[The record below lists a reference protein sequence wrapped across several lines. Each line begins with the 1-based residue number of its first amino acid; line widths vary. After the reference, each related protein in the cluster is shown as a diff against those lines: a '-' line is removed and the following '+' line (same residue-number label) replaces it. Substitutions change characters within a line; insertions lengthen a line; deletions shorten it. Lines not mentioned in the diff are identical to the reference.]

1 MFALVLLLVQSAW
14 SLAPFYAQ
22 QEPIDRTLNGVNQRS
37 YFVIFNERAPM
48 LGHDLSKLS
57 SWLPDA
63 MPELDA
69 SNIQHMYEIGE
80 EFRGFSVWAS
90 PDVVRQ
96 LVAHDFVKHIEEDQV
111 MRIAAPFTS
120 RVDWGQ
126 MRVNQKGAR
135 NLATNP
141 ANLYGG
147 TTYPNANNAT
157 DGTGGW
163 DWTTAVSGGYRPING
178 GQNAKIWIVDT
189 GVLTGHQEFNGRVST
204 SRDFVNTSGN
214 GQDCNGHGTH
224 CAGSAAGRYRGVATG
239 ADIGNI
245 RVLSCSGSGTNAGV
259 VAGFDFVCNNK
270 KAGATNILSASL
282 GGGKSATTDNSIN
295 ACANTGTV
303 PVVAAGND
311 NNIACNYSPA
321 GATGAVTIGATTS
334 QDGKASFS
342 NYGSCVDVF
351 APGVSVHSG
360 WYTSN
365 TAYNTISGTSMAT
378 PIAAGSIA
386 LFATSQTGGATPA
399 SVRSAIT
406 RTATSGVITGLPSG
420 TVNLLINSN
429 WN

>member
-1 MFALVLLLVQSAW
+1 MIALVLLLVQSAL

-22 QEPIDRTLNGVNQRS
+22 QETIDRDVNGVHQRS
-37 YFVIFNERAPM
+37 YFVIFNERAPK
-48 LGHDLSKLS
+48 LGHDLEKLS

-69 SNIQHMYEIGE
+69 SNIQHMYEIL

-96 LVAHDFVKHIEEDQV
+96 LVAHDFVSYVEEDQV
-111 MRIAAPFTS
+111 MRIAAPFTA
-120 RVDWGQ
+120 RPDWGQ
-126 MRVNQKGAR
+126 VRVAQKGAR
-135 NLATNP
+135 NLATSP
-141 ANLYGG
+141 TGLYSG

-163 DWTTAVSGGYRPING
+163 DWTSAVYNGYRLING

-204 SRDFVNTSGN
+204 SRDFVNTTGN
-214 GQDCNGHGTH
+214 GQDCNGHGSH
-224 CAGSAAGRYRGVATG
+224 CAGSAAGRYRGVATA
-239 ADIGNI
+239 ADIGNV
-245 RVLSCSGSGTNAGV
+245 RVLNCQGSGTNANV

-270 KAGATNILSASL
+270 KPSATNILSASL
-282 GGGKSATTDNSIN
+282 GGGKSATTETSIN
-295 ACANTGTV
+295 NCANGGTV

-311 NNIACNYSPA
+311 NANACNYSPA
-321 GATGAVTIGATTS
+321 GATQAITIGATTS
-334 QDGKASFS
+334 QDAKASFS
-342 NYGSCVDVF
+342 NFGPCVDVF
-351 APGVSVHSG
+351 SPGVSIHSA

-378 PIAAGSIA
+378 PLSAGAIA

-399 SVRSAIT
+399 SVRAAIT
-406 RTATSGVITGLPSG
+406 RTATSGVITGLPAA
-420 TVNLLINSN
+420 TVNLLINAN